1 MSFDAPAPDSR
12 RFAVDGFRSHWI
24 LFVLVGGFFMVG
36 GLVAMTVPARTA
48 IAHNEVLGMVL
59 LLTGM
64 VEIVQAGRMQRTGLF
79 AFCLGL
85 GSVAVIGGVLV
96 YIEPFED
103 VRAKMAVMALVFA
116 LHGLVQIALAL
127 KVRQLKGWGWLAL
140 AGLAALAVAVLLEM
154 DLPYNRS
161 FTPATVG
168 GVALVLTGW
177 AYIAVALVARRS

>member
-1 MSFDAPAPDSR
+1 MTLETPAPDGSR
-12 RFAVDGFRSHWI
+12 YAVEGIRSHWI
-24 LFVLVGGFFMVG
+24 LFVMVGGFFIAG
-36 GLVAMTVPARTA
+36 GLVAMTVPAFTA

-59 LLTGM
+59 LLAGM

-85 GSVAVIGGVLV
+85 GMVAVVGGVLV
-96 YIEPFED
+96 YIEPFRD
-103 VRAKMAVMALVFA
+103 TRAKMAIMALVFA

-127 KVRQLKGWGWLAL
+127 KLRQLKGWTW
-140 AGLAALAVAVLLEM
+140 LAVAGVVALLVAALLEM

-168 GVALVLTGW
+168 GVSILLTGW
-177 AYIAVALVARRS
+177 AYIAVALVARRT